1 MKRILLAGNG
11 FDIQFNNEFCQEKI
25 ISKFVNNGKV
35 SLNIF
40 FRYLNRVNIS
50 VYNDLKQYETILDIA
65 FKKALVWSSSKDSIE
80 NIFSNVQTAI
90 KEETKKIYL
99 AVIDSEYQ
107 KEALFL
113 FEQWCKMVN
122 SNIKELDDKK
132 LFKLS
137 IWDLKEENIE
147 NFFASVG
154 NSVKIYKKIIDC
166 LKSAFFD
173 YLYSLSKTSKI
184 EGTNLANKDV
194 KFDIFGFSVEN
205 DSKTVREILLR
216 LKNVSGYASI
226 YMHYYWYTES
236 DRELFNKLAESLNQD
251 KNFKKV
257 NYLIHESCEFY
268 GLLEYNNKNVKNVSN
283 GAKKNENKYK
293 KTNKNDRENRYARK
307 ARSKSKGNIK

>member
-1 MKRILLAGNG
+1 MIL
-11 FDIQFNNEFCQEKI
+11 I
-25 ISKFVNNGKV
+25 I
-35 SLNIF
+35 
-40 FRYLNRVNIS
+40 
-50 VYNDLKQYETILDIA
+50 IL
-65 FKKALVWSSSKDSIE
+65 
-80 NIFSNVQTAI
+80 
-90 KEETKKIYL
+90 KKI
-99 AVIDSEYQ
+99 DSDE
-107 KEALFL
+107 
-113 FEQWCKMVN
+113 
-122 SNIKELDDKK
+122 
-132 LFKLS
+132 
-137 IWDLKEENIE
+137 
-147 NFFASVG
+147 
-154 NSVKIYKKIIDC
+154 
-166 LKSAFFD
+166 
-173 YLYSLSKTSKI
+173 
-184 EGTNLANKDV
+184 DV